1 MAWKQAKA
9 ASNEKQ
15 EGEKKREDERRGD
28 QKEDALS
35 AFWSVLL
42 LKSQPLYWIG
52 LEPAGGQE
60 AGQAKAASN
69 EKQEG
74 EK

>member
-1 MAWKQAKA
+1 MASKLMARKEAKA

-15 EGEKKREDERRGD
+15 EGEKQREDDRRGD

-42 LKSQPLYWIG
+42 LNIQPPYSTG
-52 LEPAGGQE
+52 LEPV
-60 AGQAKAASN
+60 
-69 EKQEG
+69 
-74 EK
+74 